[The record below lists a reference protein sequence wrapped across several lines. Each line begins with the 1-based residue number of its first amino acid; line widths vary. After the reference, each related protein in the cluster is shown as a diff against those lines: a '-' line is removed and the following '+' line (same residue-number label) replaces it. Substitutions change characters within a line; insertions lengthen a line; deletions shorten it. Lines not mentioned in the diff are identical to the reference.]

1 MVFIRSWY
9 RVPRRPTQPPAD
21 DRVFDGGLSFE
32 RHAAMADTLHD
43 PQLASQ
49 ELRAHEQTFRS
60 FSKLVLF
67 AILHIMLVL
76 SCLALAFLGNAPLI
90 GPARRRGRYRGS
102 TGPLR
107 GDRLTSPRSGRQSA
121 SPCSD

>member
-1 MVFIRSWY
+1 
-9 RVPRRPTQPPAD
+9 
-21 DRVFDGGLSFE
+21 
-32 RHAAMADTLHD
+32 MADTLHD

-49 ELRAHEQTFRS
+49 ELREHEQTFHS

-90 GPARRRGRYRGS
+90 ALLAGVGGTVLLLALFAALG
-102 TGPLR
+102 
-107 GDRLTSPRSGRQSA
+107 
-121 SPCSD
+121 